1 MMIKID
7 KLTKIFGK
15 RAIFSNFSHSFPSK
29 GFIALI
35 GSSGSGK
42 STLLNMISGV
52 DNDYKGTIKVDGKEI
67 QKLSGQAIAD
77 FRLKNIGYVFQNFS
91 LLNLDTVFN
100 NVLLPLETCYKSK
113 RFIQHKRVNDA
124 LQTVGV
130 KELAKTRVNKLSG
143 GEKQRVAIARALIND
158 PKVILCD
165 EPTGALDEK
174 NADIIFKLLKKLS
187 KSTLVI
193 VATHDVDSIKE
204 IADSILEIKDGKV
217 IITNPQKVEEKGATN
232 QLIGK
237 GKEKFKPRVPLSF
250 KIRFGFQKLKA
261 KKFRSL
267 ITNLMLSL
275 ALTGVGLTLIITESV
290 SSKVES
296 AFNAI
301 LNRNYVIISNKN
313 ENENS
318 FTTTYSTSLSNVLK
332 IHDKY
337 RYLLDGVGVNYL
349 VNFEDFFKDKN
360 EFYVESSNK
369 KIPLESLSTRSIN
382 DFRWLEEDEPKI
394 FYPYAYD
401 LLDDDQVVLGLSYED
416 MVNLC
421 YKLQI
426 QRNFSSL
433 GHFIYEKDL
442 TLTLNVANDYWQYD
456 DEQIFSIAAVCESS
470 SSCIYHTNLL
480 WNEIVFEEMMRLPS
494 DDDETHEYPWE
505 IYKIYY
511 LKTKEDPSVF
521 LNSSI
526 YDDYLFDYVFERA
539 NYQYNPELC
548 KSLDVCN
555 EKRLYVYSVDKIGIL
570 GSIIKDYQSVNQGF
584 KNYYF
589 TSDYGYASYASN
601 LFSGFSKNLFVSY
614 DPNLVDEASDADTN
628 LTEDNGVALNLPD
641 GVIQGNYLL
650 TLSDGIRFST
660 DASKLIAGR
669 APSNIN
675 EIAISRG
682 LANQLDSKGQNLGKY
697 LEFSGEI
704 EEFYDSDGHIQK
716 TYGRAKALVVGV
728 VDEEKNYLYQNADW
742 TIEFFRDK
750 LGVSSFYLI
759 PKAIVM
765 EFKTQGV
772 AKTAMEDLK
781 KIISGYKIE
790 SPIEE
795 LKTNID
801 TTLEY
806 ANTILKA
813 FSILAG
819 VISILLLGTTMM
831 LNIIESKNDIRL
843 FSLLGIKR
851 RDINSCFVVESLV
864 QGLLSFL
871 VSSFEL
877 IIVDF
882 VMSYMLGNTLGIGFN
897 FSFNSKPIL
906 VILGGALFVP
916 LVVSNILLLILN
928 RRHLIKRK

>member
-1 MMIKID
+1 MIKIEN
-7 KLTKIFGK
+7 LTKIFGK
-15 RAIFSNFSHSFPSK
+15 RAIFSNFSHSFQSK
-29 GFIALI
+29 GFVALI

-67 QKLSGQAIAD
+67 KKLSSRAIAD

-124 LQTVGV
+124 LKTVGIQ
-130 KELAKTRVNKLSG
+130 ELAKTRVNKLSG

-174 NADIIFKLLKKLS
+174 NADIIFQLLKKLS
-187 KSTLVI
+187 KTTLVI

-204 IADSILEIKDGKV
+204 IADTIIEIKDEKV
-217 IITNPQKVEEKGATN
+217 SVTNSKKGEKKEQAN

-237 GKEKFKPRVPLSF
+237 GKEKVNPHVPFGFKL
-250 KIRFGFQKLKA
+250 RFGFQKLKA

-275 ALTGVGLTLIITESV
+275 ALTGVGLSLIITESV
-290 SSKVES
+290 STKVES

-301 LNRNYVIISNKN
+301 LNGNYVIISNKN
-313 ENENS
+313 ENENT
-318 FTTTYSTSLSNVLK
+318 FTTTYSTSLTNVIK

-360 EFYVESSNK
+360 DFYVESSNK

-382 DFRWLEEDEPKI
+382 DFKWLEEDEPRV
-394 FYPYAYD
+394 FYPFDYD

-421 YKLQI
+421 FKLQI
-426 QRNFSSL
+426 QRSFSAL
-433 GHFIYEKDL
+433 GHFIYEKGL
-442 TLTLNVANDYWQYD
+442 SLTLNVANNYWQYE
-456 DEQIFSIAAVCESS
+456 DEQIFAISAVCESS
-470 SSCIYHTNLL
+470 STCLFHTNLL

-521 LNSSI
+521 LNSAI

-539 NYQYNPELC
+539 NYQYNPGLC
-548 KSLDVCN
+548 KPLEVCDD
-555 EKRLYVYSVDKIGIL
+555 KRLYVYSVDKSGIP
-570 GSIIKDYQSVNQGF
+570 GSIIIDYQNVNQDF
-584 KNYYF
+584 KNYYY

-614 DPNLVDEASDADTN
+614 DPSLVDEASDADTN
-628 LTEDNGVALNLPD
+628 LTDNNGVALNLPD
-641 GVIQGNYLL
+641 GVVQGNYLL
-650 TLSDGIRFST
+650 TLGDGIRFST
-660 DASKLIAGR
+660 DTSKLITGR

-682 LANQLDSKGQNLGKY
+682 LANKLDAKGQNLGKY

-704 EEFYDSDGHIQK
+704 EEFYDSGGHIQK

-742 TIEFFRDK
+742 TIAFFRDK

-759 PKAIVM
+759 PKAVVM
-765 EFKTQGV
+765 EFKTQTE
-772 AKTAMEDLK
+772 AKVAMEDLK

-819 VISILLLGTTMM
+819 VISILLLATTMM
-831 LNIIESKNDIRL
+831 LNIIESKNDVRL

-851 RDINSCFVVESLV
+851 RDINSCFVIESLV
-864 QGLLSFL
+864 QGLISFF
-871 VSSFEL
+871 VSSIEL

-882 VMSYMLGNTLGIGFN
+882 VMSYMLGNMLSISFE

-906 VILGGALFVP
+906 VVLGGAIVVP
-916 LVVSNILLLILN
+916 LAVSNLLLLILN
-928 RRHLIKRK
+928 RKHLIKRK